1 MLVNFQDWLSSIQQ
15 AAYLPATSMTM
26 TFSES
31 LRIIRSLIIKK
42 AHDHDT
48 LRIIKIC
55 DKAKCLSIIHKN
67 CIDTGIFPDLLR
79 KSNIVPV

>member
-31 LRIIRSLIIKK
+31 LDLSSLKRLM
-42 AHDHDT
+42 T
-48 LRIIKIC
+48 M
-55 DKAKCLSIIHKN
+55 IH
-67 CIDTGIFPDLLR
+67 LE
-79 KSNIVPV
+79 